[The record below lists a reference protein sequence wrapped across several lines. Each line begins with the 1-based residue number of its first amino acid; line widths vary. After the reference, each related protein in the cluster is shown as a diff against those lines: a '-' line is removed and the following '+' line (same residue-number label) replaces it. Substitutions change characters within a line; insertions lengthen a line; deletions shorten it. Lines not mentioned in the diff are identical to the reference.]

1 MNQCNYEIKKPSDED
16 VYDEDSKI
24 EKQNTFFAYKI
35 KNTIDEEFEIEKK
48 IKYLECELKESRH
61 SLKERNTNIE
71 GLKRKLEIQNKV
83 IQELKNQNKQKDET
97 LDNRVS

>member
-71 GLKRKLEIQNKV
+71 GLKESWRFKTKLFK
-83 IQELKNQNKQKDET
+83 
-97 LDNRVS
+97 S